1 MDDERGSDGH
11 LVKRGDTTS
20 SHQSR
25 WDHRSLTQSTA
36 GLRPY
41 IIYRV
46 VQRLCSGCQ
55 KWRIFKVDKTFQR
68 LVISTIY
75 TAFQWTILTQ
85 LPEIFTQLPEIFTQS
100 PGIFIQLPEIF
111 TQLPEIFTQLPGIFI
126 QLPEIF
132 FRLFYKE
139 NNTFSLCY
147 QREISVE
154 TRVAKDES
162 FHCNFEKL
170 V

>member
-55 KWRIFKVDKTFQR
+55 KSRIFKVDKTFQR

-75 TAFQWTILTQ
+75 TAFQWTIL
-85 LPEIFTQLPEIFTQS
+85 
-100 PGIFIQLPEIF
+100 

>member
-11 LVKRGDTTS
+11 LVKRGDNTS

-25 WDHRSLTQSTA
+25 WDHWSLTQSTA

-85 LPEIFTQLPEIFTQS
+85 LPEIFTQLP
-100 PGIFIQLPEIF
+100 GIFIQLPEIF
-111 TQLPEIFTQLPGIFI
+111 TQLPEIFFW
-126 QLPEIF
+126 
-132 FRLFYKE
+132 LFYKE
-139 NNTFSLCY
+139 NKKTFSVLPTRNFCGNTS
-147 QREISVE
+147 REG
-154 TRVAKDES
+154 RV
-162 FHCNFEKL
+162 FPL
-170 V
+170 